1 MKLKAPEGVGD
12 PSVAGVVIESR
23 NGVYEV
29 DANVGVLLIECFR
42 FAEVSA
48 GEKTA
53 VVPPPDPA
61 PRLAPLGRRG
71 LRLAKDP
78 D

>member
-12 PSVAGVVIESR
+12 PCIAGVIIESR
-23 NGVYEV
+23 NGFYEV
-29 DANVGVLLIECFR
+29 DTKVGALLIECFG
-42 FAEVSA
+42 FAEVGA
-48 GEKTA
+48 GEITA
-53 VVPPPDPA
+53 GVSASESVPRPA
-61 PRLAPLGRRG
+61 PFGRRG